1 MKNRKQPF
9 GYRVEMGAVVLHPQ
23 EAMLV
28 KYIFQQYISGA
39 SYKQLV
45 TVLREQPIPYNE
57 GKLWNKNM
65 VARILEDHRYAG
77 ESGYPAI
84 TTPETLDRVRAKR
97 SAKQSPVQ
105 KTEAQK
111 LLRRLSGRTATER
124 MEQQVMALLNSLI
137 ASPECIASSQMEC
150 SPHPHQQ
157 KIQRE
162 LDDVMNQLP
171 VDEDVAKDLILTL
184 AAAQYAAINADV
196 YETVRLRRL
205 FSAHEP
211 MSELDATLLQSSVT
225 TILCHRNGTLEIQ
238 LKNHQR
244 IGRSETA

>member
-9 GYRVEMGAVVLHPQ
+9 GYRVEMGAVVLHSQ

-39 SYKQLV
+39 SYNQLV
-45 TVLREQPIPYNE
+45 TVLREQPIPYDE

-105 KTEAQK
+105 KTKAQK
-111 LLRRLSGRTATER
+111 LLRQLSGHTATER
-124 MEQQVMALLNSLI
+124 MEQQVLAFLNSLI
-137 ASPECIASSQMEC
+137 ASPERIASSQKDY
-150 SPHPHQQ
+150 SPQPHQQ

-162 LDDVMNQLP
+162 LDNAMNQLP

-205 FSAHEP
+205 FSAYEA
-211 MSELDATLLQSSVT
+211 MSELDATLLQASVT
-225 TILCHRNGTLEIQ
+225 TILCHRDGTLEIQ